1 MNKTKHPNNILLSY
15 LSINSLRYK
24 MKDLRVSVSIFLPN
38 YLVISE
44 AETKIN
50 EEFPNFQFFIENFD
64 IRIRKD
70 RNKIKL
76 NS

>member
-24 MKDLRVSVSIFLPN
+24 MKDLSVSVSIFLPN

-44 AETKIN
+44 TETKIN